1 MAVIKSGKLGTKKLQ
16 FLKSSETRGNSSI
29 LISCHQVYKFT
40 LLYLVVLTDL
50 LAWSTQHKPLFKGL
64 LFSWPNL

>member
-1 MAVIKSGKLGTKKLQ
+1 MAVIKSGKLGIKLQ
-16 FLKSSETRGNSSI
+16 FLKSSNETHGNSSI
-29 LISCHQVYKFT
+29 LISCHQVYRFT